1 MWSPPEI
8 PWNTKGSDPSPRAC
22 IIAAMSE
29 KPNDR
34 DDAAETRKDQPPQ
47 EDDALLEEGKR
58 RLEETLEGDLNETLG
73 E

>member
-1 MWSPPEI
+1 M
-8 PWNTKGSDPSPRAC
+8 T
-22 IIAAMSE
+22 E
-29 KPNDR
+29 KPNDCD
-34 DDAAETRKDQPPQ
+34 DDAAETQKDEPPR

>member
-1 MWSPPEI
+1 
-8 PWNTKGSDPSPRAC
+8 
-22 IIAAMSE
+22 MSE